1 MRGTERKRGRVRW
14 IEGRNRDKRKNEF
27 WEETEKEGEEV
38 KEGKEKREDRNGG
51 KRRQERENT
60 ERRKK
65 EREEESEGRR
75 ELITCSHDKMLP
87 HKWKSHICLTVFVQ
101 SCCQSP
107 YLNYFPSQS

>member
-1 MRGTERKRGRVRW
+1 MDFGKKRQRK
-14 IEGRNRDKRKNEF
+14 
-27 WEETEKEGEEV
+27 GEEV
-38 KEGKEKREDRNGG
+38 IEGKEKREGRNRG
-51 KRRQERENT
+51 KRRQEREKT

-75 ELITCSHDKMLP
+75 ELITCPHGQMLP

-107 YLNYFPSQS
+107 YLNSFPSQS